1 MNILVLFPRLV
12 DYIGQYYDMQLGLV
26 YISSTIK
33 HHGYNVTVVNL
44 NHEKRSVQAVLQ
56 DVIINEHIDILCIG
70 GQSTDYNRIKRV
82 ISISKQISPDIIT
95 IVGGGLVSSLPIL
108 IYNKLEMTFGVFGEG
123 ERTIIELLKAIES
136 NGNYQ
141 QIDGLIYKNSEG
153 EVVQTKPRKVSKDL
167 DYIPFP
173 DYEGFGLNTY
183 LDLQR
188 PNDSLFL
195 YPEDNPRMIPMSFSR
210 SCPYSCTFCY
220 QPTGQIYRK
229 RSISNFFTELDLITN
244 RYDVNLLAVY
254 DDLFSVK
261 RDRTIEFCERI
272 KPYGIKW
279 IAQMRVDMVDNEL
292 LEILYD
298 SGCYN
303 ISYGIESMDETVLVN
318 MKKKTKSYRVAEA
331 LEETYQN
338 KIGIQGN
345 FIFGDSAETM
355 ETANNTLDWWK
366 KHKKYTLN
374 LFPILTYPGSGLY
387 IQAVQKGVITD
398 EVKFLEDGCPLI
410 NVSKISDDDFSQ
422 LVDTLEHHNTY
433 HGYNGKL
440 ISFKQEGEDSIKGLL
455 YTAEVECPHCNKT
468 STYKNIHSKNG
479 VKLSSACRICNQ
491 RYNLYI
497 PELLTHQL
505 NKRMKEIFTQTN
517 NKKIAIWGAGEH
529 TTFLLENTVLKNSNI
544 SCIFDKNEAKNNI
557 KINNINV
564 IAPAPNSA
572 DDIKKYCDAIIIST
586 KVHENTAYDE
596 LLYLQDKGV
605 MVYKLYC
612 QDKIDYVFD

>member
-318 MKKKTKSYRVAEA
+318 MKKKTKRLARKS
-331 LEETYQN
+331 N
-338 KIGIQGN
+338 KITATEKM
-345 FIFGDSAETM
+345 AE
-355 ETANNTLDWWK
+355 LK
-366 KHKKYTLN
+366 KKKKKDRKA
-374 LFPILTYPGSGLY
+374 GS
-387 IQAVQKGVITD
+387 
-398 EVKFLEDGCPLI
+398 
-410 NVSKISDDDFSQ
+410 SD
-422 LVDTLEHHNTY
+422 
-433 HGYNGKL
+433 
-440 ISFKQEGEDSIKGLL
+440 
-455 YTAEVECPHCNKT
+455 
-468 STYKNIHSKNG
+468 
-479 VKLSSACRICNQ
+479 
-491 RYNLYI
+491 
-497 PELLTHQL
+497 
-505 NKRMKEIFTQTN
+505 
-517 NKKIAIWGAGEH
+517 
-529 TTFLLENTVLKNSNI
+529 
-544 SCIFDKNEAKNNI
+544 
-557 KINNINV
+557 
-564 IAPAPNSA
+564 
-572 DDIKKYCDAIIIST
+572 
-586 KVHENTAYDE
+586 
-596 LLYLQDKGV
+596 
-605 MVYKLYC
+605 
-612 QDKIDYVFD
+612 